1 MYGALPN
8 NTQETE
14 AQVNNVDVL
23 QALTSEAVKDKEA
36 MANLASINI
45 TLYQSLTKAQET
57 MLVLSKQLKVLQV
70 QTKTKTPDT
79 KITAL
84 DKSPRILNWSDTAGL
99 MGEPANLTIPAQT

>member
-57 MLVLSKQLKVLQV
+57 MLVLSKQLKVL
-70 QTKTKTPDT
+70 
-79 KITAL
+79 
-84 DKSPRILNWSDTAGL
+84 
-99 MGEPANLTIPAQT
+99 